1 MVKRYEVTGSHPFQ
15 VSVPYGRWVAPGGG
29 FIEEELEPERERFL
43 ISAGYLKEVP
53 SPAPASKKKTQ
64 QEEA

>member
-1 MVKRYEVTGSHPFQ
+1 MVKRYEVSGDLPFQ

-43 ISAGYLKEVP
+43 IAAGFIKEVP
-53 SPAPASKKKTQ
+53 SPAPASKKRQ